1 MTKMIHSLQ
10 TKLTLSFLLLI
21 VVIAGLAFFNTYD
34 ATQKALKAQMGCELR
49 STAAAV
55 AALIDGDL
63 HAGLKS
69 GDEQKPEYLS
79 LQSRLQ
85 KIRANNPNIK
95 YIYTMRHS
103 AQGVEFVVDAD
114 YGVEEDAA
122 SIGQVYE
129 QGPNFKDLMEGFEH
143 NSADR
148 EFTSDEWGVVLSGY
162 SPIRDSL
169 GNSVGL
175 LGVDMD
181 SREVIARQQFIQH
194 TIYYII
200 GIAILLA
207 GIIVLLF
214 SKTIIRDINKLNQTA
229 TKISLGQMDG
239 VVDVKRRDEIGD
251 LAESFSRMQASLK
264 IMMNQDENPN
274 ENEK

>member
-1 MTKMIHSLQ
+1 MTKMIDSLV
-10 TKLTLSFLLLI
+10 TKLTLSFVLLI
-21 VVIAGLAFFNTYD
+21 VVIAGLAFFTTYD

-49 STAAAV
+49 STAAA
-55 AALIDGDL
+55 AAAMLDGDL

-69 GDEQKPEYLS
+69 GDEQKTEYLNI
-79 LQSRLQ
+79 QKYLQ

-95 YIYTMRHS
+95 YIYTMRR
-103 AQGVEFVVDAD
+103 AGEGVEFVIDAD
-114 YGVEEDAA
+114 YGAEEDAA
-122 SIGQVYE
+122 SIGEAYE
-129 QGPNFKDLMEGFEH
+129 QGPNFKELMEGFEH
-143 NSADR
+143 NSADQ
-148 EFTSDEWGVVLSGY
+148 EFTTDQWGVVLSGY

-181 SREVIARQQFIQH
+181 SREVIARQQFIQN
-194 TIYYII
+194 TIFYII

-207 GIIVLLF
+207 GAIVMIF

-229 TKISLGQMDG
+229 TKISHGQMD
-239 VVDVKRRDEIGD
+239 VMVDVKRRDEIGE

-264 IMMNQDENPN
+264 IMMNQDENHN
-274 ENEK
+274 KSEK

>member
-1 MTKMIHSLQ
+1 MTKMIDSLV
-10 TKLTLSFLLLI
+10 TKLTLSFVLLI
-21 VVIAGLAFFNTYD
+21 VVIAGLAFFTTYD

-49 STAAAV
+49 STAAA
-55 AALIDGDL
+55 AAAMLDGDL

-69 GDEQKPEYLS
+69 GDEQKY
-79 LQSRLQ
+79 LQ

-95 YIYTMRHS
+95 YIYTMRR
-103 AQGVEFVVDAD
+103 AGEGVEFVIDAD
-114 YGVEEDAA
+114 YGAEEDAA
-122 SIGQVYE
+122 SIGEAYE
-129 QGPNFKDLMEGFEH
+129 QGPNFKELMEGFEH
-143 NSADR
+143 NSADQ
-148 EFTSDEWGVVLSGY
+148 EFTTDQWGVVLSGY

-181 SREVIARQQFIQH
+181 SREVIARQQFIQN
-194 TIYYII
+194 TIFYII

-207 GIIVLLF
+207 GAIVMIF

-229 TKISLGQMDG
+229 TKISHGQMD
-239 VVDVKRRDEIGD
+239 VMVDVKRRDEIGE

-264 IMMNQDENPN
+264 IMMNQDENHN
-274 ENEK
+274 KSEK

>member
-1 MTKMIHSLQ
+1 MTKMTHSLV
-10 TKLTLSFLLLI
+10 TKLTLSFVLLI
-21 VVIAGLAFFNTYD
+21 VVIAGLAFVTTYN
-34 ATQKALKAQMGCELR
+34 ATQKALKEQMGCELR
-49 STAAAV
+49 STAAA
-55 AALIDGDL
+55 AASLIDGGQ
-63 HAGLKS
+63 HAGLRA
-69 GDEQKPEYLS
+69 GDEQKPQYLDI
-79 LQSRLQ
+79 QKQIQ

-95 YIYTMRHS
+95 YIYTMRR
-103 AQGVEFVVDAD
+103 AGDGVEFVIDAD
-114 YGVEEDAA
+114 YGAEEDAA
-122 SIGQVYE
+122 SIGEAYE
-129 QGPNFKDLMEGFEH
+129 QGPNYKELMDGFER
-143 NSADR
+143 NSADK
-148 EFTSDEWGVVLSGY
+148 EFTTDQWGVVLSGY

-181 SREVIARQQFIQH
+181 SKEVIARQQFIQN

-214 SKTIIRDINKLNQTA
+214 SQTIIRDINKLNRTA
-229 TKISLGQMDG
+229 NNISLGQMDA
-239 VVDVKRRDEIGD
+239 VVDVKRRDEIGE

-274 ENEK
+274 ESEK